1 MNMDI
6 WLSEKNHVQ
15 IRDKI
20 ITQNYNK
27 IIECDWFTR
36 LIWALKKQCAN
47 RACNWTVFLT
57 FCPVT
62 CCFHE
67 NVYTVTDG

>member
-15 IRDKI
+15 IRDKT
-20 ITQNYNK
+20 ITQNYKK

-36 LIWALKKQCAN
+36 LI
-47 RACNWTVFLT
+47 
-57 FCPVT
+57 
-62 CCFHE
+62 
-67 NVYTVTDG
+67 